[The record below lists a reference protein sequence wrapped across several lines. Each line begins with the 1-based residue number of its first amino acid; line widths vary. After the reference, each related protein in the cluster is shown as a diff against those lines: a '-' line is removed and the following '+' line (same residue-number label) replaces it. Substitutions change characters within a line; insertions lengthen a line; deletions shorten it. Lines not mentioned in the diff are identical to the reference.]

1 MTVTSLKHS
10 HNRDRIYGL
19 KGTIHKYFVHKKIKV
34 NIDITLHEI
43 QFVFTSLSVMGSGIS
58 KIHVSIQC

>member
-19 KGTIHKYFVHKKIKV
+19 KGTIHKYFVPKK
-34 NIDITLHEI
+34 
-43 QFVFTSLSVMGSGIS
+43 S
-58 KIHVSIQC
+58 K

>member
-10 HNRDRIYGL
+10 HNRDQIYGL

-34 NIDITLHEI
+34 NINITLHEI
-43 QFVFTSLSVMGSGIS
+43 QFVFTLLSVMGSGIS

>member
-10 HNRDRIYGL
+10 HNRDQIYGL

-34 NIDITLHEI
+34 NINLHR
-43 QFVFTSLSVMGSGIS
+43 
-58 KIHVSIQC
+58 

>member
-19 KGTIHKYFVHKKIKV
+19 KGTIHKYFVPKKIKV
-34 NIDITLHEI
+34 NINITLHEI

-58 KIHVSIQC
+58 KINVSIQC